1 MVKSIGPKKIRTAVF
16 ISGTGSNL
24 ENLIKFSLKKRSPIE
39 IILII
44 SNNTKAKGLKF
55 AKMYKIKKKVY
66 NYEKKKISEKRILE
80 DLKSNEIKLICLA
93 GFMKILS
100 KDFIRNFKGKIL
112 NIHPSLLPKYK
123 GLNTHHR
130 AIQNKEKYSGC
141 TVHLVNSKLDSGKII
156 LQKKVKLSKKETPSS
171 LQKKI
176 LKHEH
181 ILYPKAIS
189 KIFVSLKRKNQFQ
202 FLHFQHYQNHV
213 LNFYQLKF
221 HIFS

>member
-1 MVKSIGPKKIRTAVF
+1 MVKLIGPKKVRTAVF

-24 ENLIKFSLKKRSPIE
+24 KSLIKFSLKKVSPIE
-39 IILII
+39 VNLIV
-44 SNNTKAKGLKF
+44 SNNVKAKGLKF
-55 AKMYKIKKKVY
+55 AKLYKIKKKVY
-66 NYEKKKISEKRILE
+66 NYNEKKVSEKRILK
-80 DLKSNEIKLICLA
+80 DLKLNDIKLICLA

-100 KDFIRNFKGKIL
+100 KDFIRKFKGKIL

-123 GLNTHHR
+123 GLNTHYR
-130 AIQNKEKYSGC
+130 VIQNKEKYSGC

-181 ILYPKAIS
+181 ILYPRAIR
-189 KIFVSLKRKNQFQ
+189 KIFVSL
-202 FLHFQHYQNHV
+202 
-213 LNFYQLKF
+213 
-221 HIFS
+221 